1 MSETLMLFHGAPG
14 KSWNLNMLGCHSGK
28 SHKKTFNSRKLS
40 KLSKL
45 SSVEYWRM
53 WTLNFFYPKLKF
65 SWIQISYFG
74 LDTWKTQIPSLTWIT
89 LGKRDEFHVLVV
101 SWALARCPVLL
112 LRCAEGK
119 FCQTRFCFSC
129 FNFSGSEQ
137 TLHSSCSLHRAEKL
151 SCFAFPRP
159 GRAPT

>member
-1 MSETLMLFHGAPG
+1 MSETLMLFRWAPG
-14 KSWNLNMLGCHSGK
+14 KSWNINMPGCHSGK
-28 SHKKTFNSRKLS
+28 SHKRLLIQGSCWSCRLWRTEGCGHWTFLS
-40 KLSKL
+40 K
-45 SSVEYWRM
+45 VG
-53 WTLNFFYPKLKF
+53 
-65 SWIQISYFG
+65 WIQISYLG